1 MISIYTGKTRGL
13 GSGESSGGY
22 AKLNFEFR
30 DHIQAFTAISESAFP
45 IFVCLML
52 HSNEDG
58 WSWPSRELIAAETG
72 YTVDTVSATIAKLK
86 TATVDGKRLL
96 VAYQPPQTPTGMFA
110 SNRYLIFPSPDE
122 VAKQEKPQA
131 SPPEPE
137 APLSPEDDD
146 AEVNGRVLEN
156 PLKPITRAAAVQLGR
171 SMIRA
176 KSKREQADEVAV
188 ATGGMLKIANEV
200 GCMVTC
206 WSDQEVKDAV
216 RAALDRGEDKEIL
229 AVKFEN
235 FIATARKKVAGS
247 WTFMQKL
254 YVLAIINSRVE
265 PRKAQVSK
273 IGASSSQSEAEET
286 FDPAFLNGD
295 PPSPVDDPEGNARW
309 IRGVAMTMFNGNMNA
324 ARRHYERTVSPDL

>member
-22 AKLNFEFR
+22 AKINFEFR

-52 HSNEDG
+52 HADERG

-72 YTVDTVSATIAKLK
+72 YTPDTVSATITRLK
-86 TATVDGKRLL
+86 VATVDGKRLL
-96 VAYQPPQTPTGMFA
+96 VAYQQPQGRDGTFR
-110 SNRYLIFPSPDE
+110 SNRYLIFPSAAE
-122 VAKQEKPQA
+122 VAEYEKPQA
-131 SPPEPE
+131 PHEPE
-137 APLSPEDDD
+137 VALSPEDAD

-156 PLKPITRAAAVQLGR
+156 PLKPITRDAAVQLGR

-188 ATGGMLKIANEV
+188 ATGGMLKVANEV

-273 IGASSSQSEAEET
+273 IGASSAVAQDEET

-295 PPSPVDDPEGNARW
+295 PPSPVDDPVGNARW

-324 ARRHYERTVSPDL
+324 AQKHYERTVSPDL